1 MASSEFKLPRNFV
14 WTQGSANLKQFAETL
29 TPLLPPAGASTLQQV
44 LDNNHDLVDG
54 NNFQGTGAGLDNT
67 GTQVIAIGDGAGAY
81 NTADGNIFIGNDAG
95 GSNTGTNSIMIGA
108 SAGNGNLSTR
118 CVIIGHTAGLN
129 NEGVNSVILGVEAG
143 QGNAIS
149 GSFIIGNYSL
159 PSYLDYAAA
168 DAAISG
174 SGAAGNTYLYHDQT
188 TNSIG
193 AVRL

>member
-1 MASSEFKLPRNFV
+1 MSIVPRFKFV
-14 WTQGSANLKQFAETL
+14 YQYLNRSLATFAEAL
-29 TPLLPPAGASTLQQV
+29 TPFLPPAGASTLQEV

-67 GTQVIAIGDGAGAY
+67 GIQVIAIGTDAGNT
-81 NTADGNIFIGNDAG
+81 NTADNIICIGHGAGVGN
-95 GSNTGTNSIMIGA
+95 SGTNSIIIG
-108 SAGNGNLSTR
+108 SDAGNSNLSTR
-118 CVIIGHTAGLN
+118 CVIIGHSAGSN

-143 QGNAIS
+143 QGNTIS
-149 GSFIIGNYSL
+149 GSFIISNYSL
-159 PSYLDYAAA
+159 PTYLDYAAA

-193 AVRL
+193 AVRI

>member
-1 MASSEFKLPRNFV
+1 MSIVPRFKFV
-14 WTQGSANLKQFAETL
+14 YQYLNRSLQTFAEAL
-29 TPLLPPAGASTLQQV
+29 TPFLPPAGASTLQQV

-54 NNFQGTGAGLDNT
+54 NNFQGTSAGVDNT
-67 GTQVIAIGDGAGAY
+67 GVDVIAIGTGAGNS
-81 NTADGNIFIGNDAG
+81 NTADNVICIGIDAG
-95 GSNTGTNSIMIGA
+95 AGNTGTNSILIGA
-108 SAGNGNLSTR
+108 AAGNSNLSTR
-118 CVIIGHTAGLN
+118 CVIIGHNAGAN
-129 NEGVNSVILGVEAG
+129 NEGENSVILGVEAG
-143 QGNAIS
+143 IGNTIS
-149 GSFIIGNYSL
+149 GSFIISNYSL